1 MSERAD
7 ALIIFGATGDL
18 AEKKLFP
25 ALYELAQ
32 RELLPRQVIGV
43 ARSDWTDDDL
53 RKAARAAIHAA
64 VGDPDQGLV
73 ESIIDALTFVRGDYQ
88 AQETFE
94 HLRSALAESA
104 RPLFYLAIPPAL
116 FDDVVNGLTG
126 AGLNERARVVVE
138 KPFGRDRAS
147 ARELNEC
154 LLRSF
159 PEERIFRIDHFLG
172 KGPVLDLLVFRFGNT
187 ILEPTWNRHYVD
199 SVQIT
204 MAEDFGIEG
213 RGSFYDDVGALRDVV
228 QNHLLQVMALVA
240 MEAPATL
247 AGEGLRDEKVKL
259 LRSTRPLDPEEVVF
273 GQLRGYL
280 AEEGVAEDST
290 TETFVAL
297 RAWIDNW
304 RWAGVP
310 FYIRAGKELPVTATE
325 VLIEYKPPPQQFFR
339 GASEGRPHPNHL
351 TFRMKPGERISIS
364 LEIKEPG
371 DSLSSR
377 PVELAF
383 SYDDGEHGVRA
394 SGYGRLLGDA
404 VEGDARLFARA
415 DGVEEAWRIVEPLLG
430 AGGTPHS
437 YEPGSWGPEAAAE
450 LTADHGGWHP
460 PHLSPEE

>member
-1 MSERAD
+1 MSDCAD

-18 AEKKLFP
+18 AAKKLFP

-32 RELLPRQVIGV
+32 RELLPHQVIGV
-43 ARSDWTDDDL
+43 ARSDWTDTEL
-53 RKAARAAIHAA
+53 REAARGAIHAA
-64 VGDPDQGLV
+64 VPDPDEALV
-73 ESIIDALTFVRGDYQ
+73 ESVVGVLGYVRGNYQ
-88 AQETFE
+88 AHETFE
-94 HLRSALAESA
+94 RLRSTLSESA
-104 RPLFYLAIPPAL
+104 RPLFYLAIPPSL
-116 FDDVVNGLTG
+116 FDDVVDGL
-126 AGLNERARVVVE
+126 ASVGLNERSRVVVE
-138 KPFGRDRAS
+138 KPFGRDLDS

-154 LLRSF
+154 LLRTF

-213 RGSFYDDVGALRDVV
+213 RGSFYDEVGALRDVV

-259 LRSTRPLDPEEVVF
+259 LRSIRPLESGDVVF
-273 GQLRGYL
+273 GQFHGYR
-280 AEEGVAEDST
+280 EEDGIAEDSAT
-290 TETFVAL
+290 DTFVAL
-297 RAWIDNW
+297 RAWVDNW

-310 FYIRAGKELPVTATE
+310 FYIRAGKELPMTATE

-339 GASEGRPHPNHL
+339 GARDERPHPNHL
-351 TFRMKPGERISIS
+351 TFRMKPGERISVS

-377 PVELAF
+377 AVELAF
-383 SYDDGEHGVRA
+383 SYDDGEHGTRA

-415 DGVEEAWRIVEPLLG
+415 DGVEEAWRIVDPLLEDG
-430 AGGTPHS
+430 PAPLP
-437 YEPGSWGPEAAAE
+437 YEPGSWGPEAADD
-450 LTADHGGWHP
+450 LIADHGGWHA
-460 PHLSPEE
+460 PHLGPEE